1 MNTTERALS
10 IALDTLSAMKDQ
22 RDRCQET
29 LDAIGELP
37 WCENCAPGYNL
48 IGSALL
54 DGEDK

>member
-1 MNTTERALS
+1 
-10 IALDTLSAMKDQ
+10 MKDQ

-48 IGSALL
+48 IVSALL

>member
-10 IALDTLSAMKDQ
+10 MALDTLSDMKDQ

-37 WCENCAPGYNL
+37 WCETCGPAYNA
-48 IGSALL
+48 IVSAAL
-54 DGEDK
+54 DGEG